1 MGVSQGYSSIVT
13 NGLTFAYDVADTRN
27 SYLGRPT
34 SNVLANYGMSTY
46 NNVPGSVSSN
56 LYTTGET
63 YRGAAVYR
71 QDLTALDGS
80 GASWLSGCNNP
91 GIGVVTGGGGGT
103 GGVYTGHSIFFKTTV
118 PICGSPIYTH
128 YSNIAGWQTC
138 CNYEDM
144 GDGWYRAYVLWYDTV
159 TRSDGKYWAIN
170 PASTSV
176 GQTVTIYW
184 AGPFRED
191 LNSQTISQFVNG
203 SRSTSQAV
211 IDIAASR
218 TMTVNNNPFTTP
230 AINPQLTFDGSDDYL
245 NLDVNSIPTGNQITV
260 EFIAA
265 WNGGLQP
272 NSIIAGGAGGNQ
284 DLSLHLPWSD
294 GNVYWDAGR
303 PFNRIYKAASSSE
316 YLGNHHWVCTKNA
329 NTGVMEIY
337 LDGNLWHSGG
347 GLTSAMPS
355 LSSASI
361 GRYDNGSFQGYYYKG
376 NIYVAKVY
384 NRALSA
390 GEVKQNYNHYK
401 TRYNLP

>member
-1 MGVSQGYSSIVT
+1 
-13 NGLTFAYDVADTRN
+13 
-27 SYLGRPT
+27 
-34 SNVLANYGMSTY
+34 
-46 NNVPGSVSSN
+46 
-56 LYTTGET
+56 
-63 YRGAAVYR
+63 
-71 QDLTALDGS
+71 
-80 GASWLSGCNNP
+80 
-91 GIGVVTGGGGGT
+91 
-103 GGVYTGHSIFFKTTV
+103 
-118 PICGSPIYTH
+118 
-128 YSNIAGWQTC
+128 
-138 CNYEDM
+138 
-144 GDGWYRAYVLWYDTV
+144 
-159 TRSDGKYWAIN
+159 
-170 PASTSV
+170 
-176 GQTVTIYW
+176 
-184 AGPFRED
+184 
-191 LNSQTISQFVNG
+191 
-203 SRSTSQAV
+203 
-211 IDIAASR
+211 
-218 TMTVNNNPFTTP
+218 MTVNNNPFTTP

-390 GEVKQNYNHYK
+390 GEVKQNFNHYK
-401 TRYNLP
+401 TRYNISPQIS